1 MTGNFRF
8 SDKHFAP
15 DGKPPPVYF
24 TWKDKK
30 RQAAWWLESNRRKER
45 GNGEGD
51 LADPQGSSTP
61 PGDQDTPSLAD
72 EIKAAKRKHR
82 QRTGD
87 GARAQDCQMPP
98 SDMAENT
105 AEVAESSKPGED
117 PARAKHDNRS
127 DKEALLRLSK
137 LSRAEYDRVR
147 VKETEALGIRPPTL
161 DKEVE
166 ALRPKGG
173 D

>member
-8 SDKHFAP
+8 SDKHFPP
-15 DGKPPPVYF
+15 DGKPPPSISPGK
-24 TWKDKK
+24 T
-30 RQAAWWLESNRRKER
+30 RSARRR
-45 GNGEGD
+45 GGLNQIGGKTGQWRGG

-61 PGDQDTPSLAD
+61 PGDPDTPSLAD
-72 EIKAAKRKHR
+72 EIKAAKWKHR